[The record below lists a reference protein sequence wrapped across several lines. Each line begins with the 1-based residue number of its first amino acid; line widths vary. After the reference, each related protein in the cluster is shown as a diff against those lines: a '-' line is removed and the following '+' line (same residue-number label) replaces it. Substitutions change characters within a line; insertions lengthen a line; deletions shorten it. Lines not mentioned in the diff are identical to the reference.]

1 MMQTMTTVSRR
12 GAGRRLRLM
21 LAAFSLAGFLS
32 GCDWQG
38 QETVAQSP
46 ATGAAG
52 MTADTPAAAPA
63 AAGGRMEKG
72 VFFRPELSDYQL
84 HNEYDDDGDGD
95 GIKETHV
102 RRYINANEDS
112 AFSMTTNGILWAWSL
127 DTKGDDD
134 ADIHNNYVVR
144 DSNCDKVFDE
154 RYSLDA
160 EFHVPPCTVEGGTAE
175 KPGGI

>member
-1 MMQTMTTVSRR
+1 MGTFSRSLFLLIPLSLV
-12 GAGRRLRLM
+12 GVLCACGDQAQD
-21 LAAFSLAGFLS
+21 LAAQVPGTNPAA
-32 GCDWQG
+32 
-38 QETVAQSP
+38 TVAEAVP
-46 ATGAAG
+46 VAPVAA
-52 MTADTPAAAPA
+52 
-63 AAGGRMEKG
+63 GRMEKG
-72 VFFRPELSDYQL
+72 MYFPPEMPGYEL

-102 RRYINANEDS
+102 RRYINSAGDT
-112 AFSMTTNGILWAWSL
+112 AFSMTTRGTLWAWSL

-134 ADIHNNYVVR
+134 SDIHKNFVIR

-160 EFHVPPCTVEGGTAE
+160 QFHVPACTAQGDTAE